1 MGLETLFALVLHAR
15 DIHGLAVN
23 NAKLQVIPR
32 AV

>member
-15 DIHGLAVN
+15 DIHGLAVDY
-23 NAKLQVIPR
+23 AELQVVPR